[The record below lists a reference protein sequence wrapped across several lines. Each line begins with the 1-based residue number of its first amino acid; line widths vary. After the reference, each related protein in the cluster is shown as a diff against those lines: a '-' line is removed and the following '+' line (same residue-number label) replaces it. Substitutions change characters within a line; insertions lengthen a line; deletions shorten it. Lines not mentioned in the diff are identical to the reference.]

1 MNLCLL
7 SAGYDEVVIVANENN
22 KTLLNESSTD
32 DELSIIPTVEDTSF
46 NFVQSN
52 GHGLKLDESEV
63 LIINPSIPGELDE
76 STDDFS
82 AINKHGYDFV
92 QVNFDFIFDFFIV

>member
-1 MNLCLL
+1 M
-7 SAGYDEVVIVANENN
+7 VIVANENN

-32 DELSIIPTVEDTSF
+32 DELSLIPTGDNSDASF

-82 AINKHGYDFV
+82 AINKHG
-92 QVNFDFIFDFFIV
+92 